1 VITGGPAVGWDQ
13 LCPVIIARQRY
24 LWPGENDYNTRGV
37 HIGNGQ
43 GLGCLAGPRGLTGK
57 IREDNS
63 LKILHRLLLTLPL
76 FSGPAIAMDYS
87 VDFSRIDNL
96 ESIRPLVQQC
106 GDFDALEIYRSKME
120 SSTNLEELRS
130 TLSSVGF
137 ALFNKCPDNI
147 TGPGIA
153 PVKQPEAS
161 LTMDYSVDFTRVKN
175 FEVLRPL
182 IEECRDFGGLEAFR
196 DRLQTTPSLDDMRK
210 TLTSVGFGMFE
221 DCPRGISG
229 PGITPSQ

>member
-1 VITGGPAVGWDQ
+1 M
-13 LCPVIIARQRY
+13 
-24 LWPGENDYNTRGV
+24 NNT
-37 HIGNGQ
+37 
-43 GLGCLAGPRGLTGK
+43 
-57 IREDNS
+57 
-63 LKILHRLLLTLPL
+63 LKILQRLLFVLPL
-76 FSGPAIAMDYS
+76 VSGLAMAMDYT

-96 ESIRPLVQQC
+96 ESIRPLVQHC
-106 GDFDALEIYRSKME
+106 ADFDALEIYRNKME
-120 SSTNLEELRS
+120 TSTNLEELRS

-147 TGPGIA
+147 SGPGIA
-153 PVKQPEAS
+153 PVKQPVAS

-182 IEECRDFGGLEAFR
+182 IEQCRDFGGLEAFR
-196 DRLQTTPSLDDMRK
+196 DRLQSTSSLDDMRK

>member
-1 VITGGPAVGWDQ
+1 VD
-13 LCPVIIARQRY
+13 
-24 LWPGENDYNTRGV
+24 NT
-37 HIGNGQ
+37 
-43 GLGCLAGPRGLTGK
+43 
-57 IREDNS
+57 
-63 LKILHRLLLTLPL
+63 LKILQRLVLALLLV
-76 FSGPAIAMDYS
+76 SGPAIATDYT

-96 ESIRPLVQQC
+96 ESIRPLVQHC
-106 GDFDALEIYRSKME
+106 ADFDALEIYRNKME
-120 SSTNLEELRS
+120 TSTNLEELRS

-147 TGPGIA
+147 FGPGIA
-153 PVKQPEAS
+153 PVKLPEAS

-182 IEECRDFGGLEAFR
+182 IEQCRDFGGLEAFR
-196 DRLQTTPSLDDMRK
+196 DRLQSTPSLDNMRK

>member
-1 VITGGPAVGWDQ
+1 VECT
-13 LCPVIIARQRY
+13 
-24 LWPGENDYNTRGV
+24 
-37 HIGNGQ
+37 HIGNGR
-43 GLGCLAGPRGLTGK
+43 GFGFLAGLRGLTGE

-63 LKILHRLLLTLPL
+63 LKILQRLLLAMPL

-147 TGPGIA
+147 TGPGIS
-153 PVKQPEAS
+153 PVRQPEAS

-182 IEECRDFGGLEAFR
+182 IEECRDFGGLESFR
-196 DRLQTTPSLDDMRK
+196 SRLQSTDSLDTMRK
-210 TLTSVGFGMFE
+210 TLINVGFGMFE
-221 DCPRGISG
+221 DCPPGISG
-229 PGITPSQ
+229 PGITPSR

>member
-1 VITGGPAVGWDQ
+1 M
-13 LCPVIIARQRY
+13 
-24 LWPGENDYNTRGV
+24 
-37 HIGNGQ
+37 
-43 GLGCLAGPRGLTGK
+43 GK
-57 IREDNS
+57 P
-63 LKILHRLLLTLPL
+63 LKFLQRLLLGLPL
-76 FSGPAIAMDYS
+76 TSGLAMAMDYT
-87 VDFSRIDNL
+87 VDFSRVDNL
-96 ESIRPLVQQC
+96 ESLRPLVQHC

-120 SSTNLEELRS
+120 TSTNLEELRG

-153 PVKQPEAS
+153 PVKPPETS
-161 LTMDYSVDFTRVKN
+161 QTMDYSVDFTRVKN
-175 FEVLRPL
+175 FEILRPL
-182 IEECRDFGGLEAFR
+182 IEQCRDFGGLEAFR
-196 DRLQTTPSLDDMRK
+196 DRLQSAPSLDDMQK

>member
-1 VITGGPAVGWDQ
+1 MPF
-13 LCPVIIARQRY
+13 
-24 LWPGENDYNTRGV
+24 
-37 HIGNGQ
+37 GNGE
-43 GLGCLAGPRGLTGK
+43 GFGFLAGPQGLTGK
-57 IREDNS
+57 IREDNR
-63 LKILHRLLLTLPL
+63 LKILHRLLLALPL

-182 IEECRDFGGLEAFR
+182 IEECRDFGGLESFR
-196 DRLQTTPSLDDMRK
+196 SRLQSTDSLDNMRK
-210 TLTSVGFGMFE
+210 TLINVGFGMFE
-221 DCPRGISG
+221 DCPQGISG
-229 PGITPSQ
+229 PGITPSR

>member
-1 VITGGPAVGWDQ
+1 MITGGPALGWHQ
-13 LCPVIIARQRY
+13 ICPVITARQCY

-43 GLGCLAGPRGLTGK
+43 GLGFLAGPRGLTGK

-63 LKILHRLLLTLPL
+63 LKILHRLLLILPL
-76 FSGPAIAMDYS
+76 FSGPAIGMDYS

-120 SSTNLEELRS
+120 SSTNLEDLRS

-153 PVKQPEAS
+153 AVKQPEAS
-161 LTMDYSVDFTRVKN
+161 LTMDYSVDFTRVKD
-175 FEVLRPL
+175 FKTLRPL
-182 IEECRDFGGLEAFR
+182 IDQCRDFGGLEAFR
-196 DRLQTTPSLDDMRK
+196 TRLQSTANLQDMRK
-210 TLTSVGFGMFE
+210 TLVSVGFGMFE

>member
-1 VITGGPAVGWDQ
+1 VD
-13 LCPVIIARQRY
+13 
-24 LWPGENDYNTRGV
+24 NT
-37 HIGNGQ
+37 
-43 GLGCLAGPRGLTGK
+43 
-57 IREDNS
+57 
-63 LKILHRLLLTLPL
+63 LKILQRLVLALLLV
-76 FSGPAIAMDYS
+76 SGPAIATDYT

-96 ESIRPLVQQC
+96 ESIRPLVQHC
-106 GDFDALEIYRSKME
+106 ADFDALEIYRNKME
-120 SSTNLEELRS
+120 TSTNLEELRS

-147 TGPGIA
+147 SGPGIA
-153 PVKQPEAS
+153 PVKLPEAS

-182 IEECRDFGGLEAFR
+182 IEQCRDFGGLEAFR
-196 DRLQTTPSLDDMRK
+196 DRLQSTPSLDNMRK